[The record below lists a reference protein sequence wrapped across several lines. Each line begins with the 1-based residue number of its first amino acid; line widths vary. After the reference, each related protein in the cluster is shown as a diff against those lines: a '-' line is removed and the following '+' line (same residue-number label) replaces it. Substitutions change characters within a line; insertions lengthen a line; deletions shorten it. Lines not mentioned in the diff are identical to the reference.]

1 MSIAI
6 IILTSLAILLL
17 NMEIFA
23 QESTAVSSSSSLES
37 RMAEIEIIEVT
48 AHKPL
53 LPSSQIDTDT
63 EVSAII
69 EESNLELSNSPKK
82 EDAD

>member
-6 IILTSLAILLL
+6 IILTSLVILLL

-48 AHKPL
+48 AYKPL
-53 LPSSQIDTDT
+53 LPSSQTDTDT

>member
-6 IILTSLAILLL
+6 IILTSLVILLL

-23 QESTAVSSSSSLES
+23 QESTAVSSSSALES

-48 AHKPL
+48 AYKPL
-53 LPSSQIDTDT
+53 LPSSQTDTDT